1 MLKTKE
7 KSSLTDGP
15 IFTRLLTY
23 VLPIILT
30 GILQVAYNMADNVVV
45 GRYSGDPNALGS
57 VGSTA
62 TFATLIVN
70 LLIAFA
76 SGAGVVIAQFYGAKN
91 DREVSRTVHTT
102 MAISIIGGFG
112 LMALSFALAIP
123 ILNFMGT
130 QEVFFD
136 GALLYMRII
145 CIGIPASSIYNFG
158 ASVLRSVGDSKTSL
172 YILSAS
178 GLVNVGLNL
187 VFVCLF
193 GMSVDGVALATIIS
207 QYLSAIAVVVV
218 LMKRR
223 GTSYQ
228 LSLKKLCLEG
238 RLVKRI
244 MRIAI
249 PIAVQTT
256 LFSISNMV
264 IMMAVN
270 TFPPAVV
277 SAKTIAFNV
286 EGITYTTMNSYQTAA
301 MTFVGQNWGAQ
312 KYRRINK
319 VALYAVLQ
327 VAALGIL
334 ISQIEIF
341 FGAELS
347 SMYIEPGDP
356 NKAAIVEAV
365 LDIFAIM
372 LATYFLCGIMETL
385 SGVLKGLGYSTISMI
400 ACLIGLAVRVFWIL
414 VVTPTERFHT
424 IFGLF
429 VAYTI
434 SWLVTI
440 ALLVGCILY
449 VWHKLGILKRARL
462 EKLNEN
468 ENIKENIKV

>member
-7 KSSLTDGP
+7 KLTLTEGP

-30 GILQVAYNMADNVVV
+30 GVLQVAYNMADNIVV
-45 GRYSGDPNALGS
+45 GRYSGDPNALGA

-62 TFATLIVN
+62 TFANLIVN
-70 LLIAFA
+70 ILIAFG
-76 SGAGVVIAQFYGAKN
+76 SGAGVVVAQFYGAKN

-102 MAISIIGGFG
+102 MALSVVGGLG
-112 LMALSFALAIP
+112 LMVLSFVLAIP

-136 GALLYMRII
+136 GALLYMRIL

-172 YILSAS
+172 YVLSVS
-178 GLVNVGLNL
+178 GIVNVGLNL
-187 VFVCLF
+187 LFVCVF
-193 GMSVDGVALATIIS
+193 GMAVDGVALATVVS
-207 QYLSAIAVVVV
+207 QYISAISVVVV

-223 GTSYQ
+223 GTSYH
-228 LSLKKLCLEG
+228 LSLKKLCLEK
-238 RLVKRI
+238 RLIKRI
-244 MRIAI
+244 MRIGI
-249 PIAVQTT
+249 PIAIQTT
-256 LFSISNMV
+256 LFSISNMI
-264 IMMAVN
+264 IMIAVN

-277 SAKTIAFNV
+277 SAKTIAYNI
-286 EGITYTTMNSYQTAA
+286 EGVTYTSMNSYQTAS
-301 MTFVGQNWGAQ
+301 MTFVGQNFGAQ

-319 VALYAVLQ
+319 IAIYSTLQ

-341 FGAELS
+341 FGAELAN
-347 SMYIEPGDP
+347 MYIEPGDP
-356 NKAAIVEAV
+356 SKAAIVEAV
-365 LDIFAIM
+365 LDIFNIM

-400 ACLIGLAVRVFWIL
+400 ACLIGLAVRVFWLL

-440 ALLVGCILY
+440 AMLLICCIY
-449 VWHKLGILKRARL
+449 VWHKLGILKKARL
-462 EKLNEN
+462 EKISEN
-468 ENIKENIKV
+468 ENFKENIKV